1 MPLPRA
7 PIDLARRGA
16 WSAETSH
23 APRVPDVAVAAHRR
37 AQPISKAFSKGVT
50 SARARVDA
58 PPRGLRQSS
67 RADHIACWTA
77 FSGLLDDDAIGSADW
92 AAKKKKPPA
101 SSAAVYDIAMFDE
114 FTGSATMNSPA
125 PNVAY
130 QLTAAKAKAPKLLI
144 DYEPLG
150 PSSRSRPRS
159 RARAR
164 GPPSASTTRSTT
176 RTKGRWTTAA
186 TATARA
192 AARSRFR
199 TQKPVSCIRFVRLVA
214 VPAPLQSFPNPSLRQ
229 HRFERE
235 PNALNGP
242 PPQGLRG
249 RRFITQF
256 ELSLNCA

>member
-16 WSAETSH
+16 WSAETTH

-130 QLTAAKAKAPKLLI
+130 QLTAAKAKAPALPA
-144 DYEPLG
+144 DYEPLDPVDPIKVTFKGKGKG
-150 PSSRSRPRS
+150 PVISKKRKRDD
-159 RARAR
+159 
-164 GPPSASTTRSTT
+164 GGDDNDNDEDDDGGGMDDDDD
-176 RTKGRWTTAA
+176 KGA
-186 TATARA
+186 
-192 AARSRFR
+192 
-199 TQKPVSCIRFVRLVA
+199 C
-214 VPAPLQSFPNPSLRQ
+214 
-229 HRFERE
+229 
-235 PNALNGP
+235 
-242 PPQGLRG
+242 
-249 RRFITQF
+249 
-256 ELSLNCA
+256 